1 MLPPVSC
8 VIAATCVD
16 VSVPE
21 NSSSCP
27 LDVRGVKCTYV
38 TVNEVKQCLQI
49 KIVSYHRWQ
58 PRQ

>member
-38 TVNEVKQCLQI
+38 TVNEVK
-49 KIVSYHRWQ
+49 
-58 PRQ
+58 